1 MSPNKANTFFSSIGV
16 MNYLVHIYR
25 LLCAL
30 EATGFGKKRE
40 MVCLFSF
47 LLYSFIFVFCPF
59 PESAM
64 FSSMFFVHMK
74 IVRGL
79 KKPSPALGP
88 SSSPGSLRF
97 LLQEF
102 ER

>member
-88 SSSPGSLRF
+88 SSSPGSLCF